1 VRLKL
6 HLVVLIIQDNAFGM
20 IRWKQAVD
28 KFPDFGM
35 SFGNPDFVTYAQ
47 AYGAKGTR
55 VATIAEFKSVLE
67 RAFTEGGVQ
76 LVTVPIDY
84 SENTRV
90 LVDELRERLPL
101 APSA

>member
-1 VRLKL
+1 
-6 HLVVLIIQDNAFGM
+6 LIIQDNAFGM

-28 KFPDFGM
+28 RFPDFGM

-47 AYGAKGTR
+47 AYGAKGTS
-55 VATIAEFKSVLE
+55 VTDIAEFKTILE

-101 APSA
+101 APST